1 MNIEELELFYS
12 NLMERLRK
20 NPKKFKLDKKTKEK
34 IQEVNIFKDI
44 ITIFPDKCNSILT
57 EIMTN
62 LTIKKYNDNEVIF
75 DNNINSLN
83 EIYIIFFG
91 EINIDNYY
99 TEKEVENKNSNLI
112 IKGGETFTKNYLLK
126 KFKIEK
132 KFNKDGDLCEDEN
145 CFFKITCNSE
155 SIIGFL
161 TEEIYNDILDNYK
174 AKERLECKYFFQ
186 RIDYFPKESSF
197 LNKFQKILIKRCF
210 PRQSL
215 ICEQNDEIKS
225 IYLIIRGSVQL
236 SIVFNKK
243 IFCSLDYNV
252 LIGKSVNERFYSSR
266 LFEIKGNYKEKEK
279 MRIIDMGEGEILG
292 GIELCKNLKNFL
304 FKMECLTDV
313 VLYEVKIDDFKKF
326 MRIWGLNKFYDKIN
340 SQLNIIRNRIS
351 KIRNLNQE
359 KNKKSDFNFFQNKFI
374 TTYKKGHPINE
385 KANEYIKK
393 YTRPFNFG
401 KIFRSNKF
409 KTLNLKFSKGID
421 FKTIK
426 ESYKNRNKN
435 NKNNISNIPFITN
448 ILNDNLSQE
457 FSSEK
462 VITPSKN
469 LNFKYKKEKSST
481 NLDEIFIKEKDSIV
495 KNEEEKGKKSNKIN
509 NLLKLKNNTIYA
521 NNFLNKNKY
530 INRRRLNSHK
540 IDNQKNMKISG
551 NLLKKS
557 ENKKDNNNSI
567 VKSFSYESNLNKKMH
582 LSLDNV
588 NIRYHLNDEE
598 IKRSRIIKQNSSS
611 SMNNHF
617 FIPSQDINLM
627 FQKIKK
633 FSQPP
638 INKKKLIFPHGIQG
652 INDPDKNNI
661 DEIIQKIISNR
672 LIKREFAINNIIK
685 KNSNTSNNKQK

>member
-34 IQEVNIFKDI
+34 IQEINIFKEI

-91 EINIDNYY
+91 EINIYNYY
-99 TEKEVENKNSNLI
+99 TKEEGENQNTNLI
-112 IKGGETFTKNYLLK
+112 IKGGETFTKNYLIK

-161 TEEIYNDILDNYK
+161 AEEIYNDILDNYK

-225 IYLIIRGSVQL
+225 IYLIIRGSVRL

-401 KIFRSNKF
+401 KIFRNNKF
-409 KTLNLKFSKGID
+409 KTLNIKFSKGID

-469 LNFKYKKEKSST
+469 LNFKYKKEKSNS
-481 NLDEIFIKEKDSIV
+481 NLDEIFMNPKDSII

-540 IDNQKNMKISG
+540 IDNQKKMKISG

-598 IKRSRIIKQNSSS
+598 IKKSRIIKQNSSS

-685 KNSNTSNNKQK
+685 KNSDTSNNKQK